1 LLATAELAAPVD
13 APAVALNPTNG
24 TASAAIA
31 TTSTAMKISLFI
43 LIVIPLQV
51 FRNPVLELDISVERK
66 QSGSISKDLS
76 PMKFRSFV
84 LSSCEPS
91 PNWSETKTPEFDAA
105 LSPASA
111 LGLRDQKTVLLKSAE
126 RRHILTSARPQS
138 NNKINLCDTFKQ
150 KTTTLGK
157 EVPARKRAST
167 VPHHTLNRSANS
179 LGENKAHIL
188 ERITTHCFCRHPT
201 DLHSY
206 HP

>member
-1 LLATAELAAPVD
+1 
-13 APAVALNPTNG
+13 
-24 TASAAIA
+24 
-31 TTSTAMKISLFI
+31 MKISLFI

-111 LGLRDQKTVLLKSAE
+111 LGLSDQKTVLLKSAE

-138 NNKINLCDTFKQ
+138 NNKINLRDTFKQ

-157 EVPARKRAST
+157 QVPARKRAST
-167 VPHHTLNRSANS
+167 VPHHT
-179 LGENKAHIL
+179 
-188 ERITTHCFCRHPT
+188 
-201 DLHSY
+201 
-206 HP
+206 